1 MEYHSTN
8 DYIIKFRDGESA
20 LWKQKRMKK
29 ISRYKNKRERER
41 REKSFNNERTKKLGK
56 ETGCS
61 TIIHSPMQLAF
72 TDSKKYR
79 AEMQVKKY
87 NVIQMSKVQLY

>member
-1 MEYHSTN
+1 
-8 DYIIKFRDGESA
+8 
-20 LWKQKRMKK
+20 MKK
-29 ISRYKNKRERER
+29 ISRYKNKIRERER
-41 REKSFNNERTKKLGK
+41 EKKKVLIMKGQRNLA

-72 TDSKKYR
+72 TDSKNYR